1 MILQS
6 IDASKY
12 WYFTVLILQSIDT
25 SKYRYFKVLIL
36 HSIDSFDTKYWQI
49 LINCRCEDE
58 SDCQGQSNA
67 IVHSSPDPKTNVT
80 ALWAPPSNMNGQEV
94 TFVATIVERND
105 DKGSFWYEN
114 ISTLPIA
121 V

>member
-1 MILQS
+1 MSNFKFQQS
-6 IDASKY
+6 PASTSH
-12 WYFTVLILQSIDT
+12 FEIFCSI
-25 SKYRYFKVLIL
+25 V
-36 HSIDSFDTKYWQI
+36 QI